1 MNVQTKMFMPKFFE
15 RIYHKLGERC
25 WQQLTHSFAFADL
38 QPLAITCIAVTV
50 TLLGVRHLGWLQ
62 PLELNAFDLMV
73 QLRPDPGPDPRLLIV
88 EITERDIN
96 AFKKWPLSDR
106 VLAKALAEIA
116 RLEPTAIGLDI
127 IRDIPYEPG
136 NAELATQLKNPKV
149 FPITFRGSSKY
160 QRVPPPPNIPEKRVG
175 FNDLVVDPDRILRR
189 NLMFAGDGKT
199 TLTSFSMQLASAY
212 FKSKKIDD
220 KITEKN
226 ELQVDK
232 TVFSKLQS
240 NSGGYQNIDAKGYQI
255 LLDYRSLKI

>member
-1 MNVQTKMFMPKFFE
+1 MKVQTKIFMPKFFK

-25 WQQLTHSFAFADL
+25 WKQLTHSFAFADL

-88 EITERDIN
+88 EITEQDIK
-96 AFKKWPLSDR
+96 AFKKWPISDR
-106 VLAKALAEIA
+106 VLAKAIAEIA

-160 QRVPPPPNIPEKRVG
+160 QRVP
-175 FNDLVVDPDRILRR
+175 
-189 NLMFAGDGKT
+189 A
-199 TLTSFSMQLASAY
+199 
-212 FKSKKIDD
+212 
-220 KITEKN
+220 
-226 ELQVDK
+226 
-232 TVFSKLQS
+232 
-240 NSGGYQNIDAKGYQI
+240 NS
-255 LLDYRSLKI
+255 